1 MHPAARPPGVTFAG
15 RAARLVR
22 QIVTAV
28 VCVIAGLAFTTSF
41 GNGWKLALQLGVSN
55 WISPLITPA
64 VDLSVVALIVS
75 IQYVRAQGMTVRL
88 LSARLL
94 LLFCGVTTLV
104 INVGS
109 AVVERRYGQAAFDSV
124 APLLL
129 IFWGEVGPGLL
140 VLLHSDAAVPDE
152 RADDVHAAPAAQDGS
167 GPSPEEAKPSAELV
181 ARARELDMARRI
193 EAGRPISRDRLRAAL
208 GISNGLAS
216 ELVRIIRSPA
226 SDGGAE

>member
-1 MHPAARPPGVTFAG
+1 VHPAARPPGVTFAG

-28 VCVIAGLAFTTSF
+28 ICVIAALAFTTSF
-41 GNGWKLALQLGVSN
+41 GNGWNLALRLGVPHF
-55 WISPLITPA
+55 ISPLITPA
-64 VDLSVVALIVS
+64 VDLSVAALIVS

-94 LLFCGVTTLV
+94 LLFCGFTTLV
-104 INVGS
+104 INIGP
-109 AVVERRYGQAAFDSV
+109 AVVDQKYGRAAFDAI

-129 IFWGEVGPGLL
+129 IFWGEVGPDLL
-140 VLLHSDAAVPDE
+140 VLLHSGAAAPDEPTNELGVVPMLENGLQIVPD
-152 RADDVHAAPAAQDGS
+152 DS
-167 GPSPEEAKPSAELV
+167 GPSAELV
-181 ARARELDMARRI
+181 ARARELDTARRT

-216 ELVRIIRSPA
+216 ELVRIVRSPA
-226 SDGGAE
+226 EDGGAE